1 MLKVIIQMEFCDECG
16 GMMFPSSDNG
26 IKVFKCK
33 CGAIKPFSNEKSEFY
48 KVKTK
53 IEHSVRSEVTNLSEI
68 MDWKDKNLKSSI
80 KNFKCPRCGY
90 TKAHLETRQTRRADE
105 GMTHFIT
112 CLKCGKMKKIGS

>member
-1 MLKVIIQMEFCDECG
+1 MEFCDECG
-16 GMMFPSSDNG
+16 SMMLPSSLNG
-26 IKVFKCK
+26 VKVFKCK
-33 CGAIKPFSNEKSEFY
+33 CGAIKPFSKDKSESY
-48 KVKTK
+48 KLTTK
-53 IEHSVRSEVTNLSEI
+53 IEHSVRSEVSNLTDLI
-68 MDWKDKNLKSSI
+68 DWKEKNLRSSI